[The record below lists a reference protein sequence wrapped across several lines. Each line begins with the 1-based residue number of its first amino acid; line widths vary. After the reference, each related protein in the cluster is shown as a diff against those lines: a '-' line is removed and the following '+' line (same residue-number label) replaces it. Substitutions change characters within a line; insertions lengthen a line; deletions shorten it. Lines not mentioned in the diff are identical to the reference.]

1 MRINPNQ
8 RKVDYSAFAIPLII
22 AIIFLI
28 ILVKI
33 LFSWGSSDTKVN
45 NWSYVNIDSNQEK
58 SQIFIYMSWDSKKQI
73 DWTQKMYP
81 TDTKMAVESWEWKI
95 SFDWWNET
103 KLYAN
108 KLWEVKYNWK
118 IWDTESF
125 SILNWEMWVEW
136 KTKTKFEL
144 KNFYVES
151 NQSILSFSQN
161 MVASS
166 VYVLKWEVLVTLNNW
181 GSDPKTTTIWVW
193 QKLSILNNDLTDT
206 NFKPED
212 KIEPIDDFFKQSDFF
227 NKHNWSTYLNNIS
240 QDNTT
245 WTWWDISWATWTW
258 NSIIKWWK
266 TIMITYPED
275 EATIED
281 KKLNIE
287 WKINS
292 SNIEKVTLND
302 KEASID
308 KENKTFIA
316 KDFEL
321 TSSVNNIVYKAYD
334 NSSNIV
340 AKWVLTIYTSAKNT
354 SKDDEVKKPTV
365 TTYPL
370 ASKDFKIV
378 EPAENP
384 YKTTDDIVK
393 IAWAVNKWAVKFITI
408 NDFRLTKFS
417 QYSSNWYYFA
427 NKDYWTMN
435 DWINLYAIKYY
446 WKDDELL
453 FSSMFTIV
461 KETKEVPKDDVN
473 TDINNS
479 TGSITNG

>member
-1 MRINPNQ
+1 MRINPNK
-8 RKVDYSAFAIPLII
+8 RKVDYSTFAIPLII

-33 LFSWGSSDTKVN
+33 LFSWGSSDTKIN
-45 NWSYVNIDSNQEK
+45 TWSYVNVDSNQEK

-95 SFDWWNET
+95 GFDWWNET
-103 KLYAN
+103 KIYAN

-118 IWDTESF
+118 VWDKESF
-125 SILNWEMWVEW
+125 SVLNWDVWAEL
-136 KTKTKFEL
+136 KSKTKFEL
-144 KNFYVES
+144 KNLNIES
-151 NQSILSFSQN
+151 GQAVLSFSQN

-166 VYVLKWEVLVTLNNW
+166 VYVLKWEALITFNNW
-181 GSDPKTTTIWVW
+181 NSDPETITIWVW
-193 QKLSILNNDLTDT
+193 QKLSVLNNDLTDA
-206 NFKPED
+206 NFKVND

-227 NKHNWSTYLNNIS
+227 NKHNWSSYLNNIS
-240 QDNTT
+240 SDNAS
-245 WTWWDISWATWTW
+245 WSWWATTGSW
-258 NSIIKWWK
+258 NSIIKGWK
-266 TIMITYPED
+266 AIIITYPED
-275 EATIED
+275 ETSIED
-281 KKLNIE
+281 NKLNIE

-302 KEASID
+302 REASID
-308 KENKTFIA
+308 NINKTFIA

-321 TSSVNNIVYKAYD
+321 TSSINNIVYKAYD
-334 NSSNIV
+334 NSNNIV
-340 AKWVLTIYTSAKNT
+340 AKWVLTIYTSSKDAP
-354 SKDDEVKKPTV
+354 KDDEVKKPTV

-384 YKTTDDIVK
+384 YKTTDNIVK
-393 IAWAVNKWAVKFITI
+393 IAWVVNKWSVKFITI

-461 KETKEVPKDDVN
+461 KETKDAPKE
-473 TDINNS
+473 DIDSNKNEDS
-479 TGSITNG
+479 TWSITNG